1 MIFSGL
7 QSLTQDPIELANLLK
22 IERDFKICKLLLK
35 LVQPETKGNLKFSE
49 EKNKVLLELSKLKQN
64 FGKLLT

>member
-1 MIFSGL
+1 VIFSGL

-22 IERDFKICKLLLK
+22 IERDFQICKLLLK
-35 LVQPETKGNLKFSE
+35 LVQPETKGNFPTK
-49 EKNKVLLELSKLKQN
+49 KNRVLSELSKLKQN